1 MAAIAKIVIFCDRS
15 GRCNHGSAAAVS
27 QTLPVSAV
35 FFVLSALFGSV
46 HAQPVS
52 SPATAP
58 GALKPFT
65 RPPSAVN
72 APVEASRI
80 PLGRV
85 FFTPSE
91 RQSLDS
97 GQPLNEGEGE
107 DNRTDGNPAS
117 PRSLV
122 LDGYLLR
129 NGRLEAV
136 WVNGLVPAD
145 NSDFTVTRA
154 AKSGGVTL
162 LDAQKKPLAEGLKP
176 GQKANIDKREV
187 LDPLPQGAIIKRT
200 SR

>member
-1 MAAIAKIVIFCDRS
+1 M
-15 GRCNHGSAAAVS
+15 S

-35 FFVLSALFGSV
+35 FFVLSVLFGSV

-91 RQSLDS
+91 RLSLES
-97 GQPLNEGEGE
+97 GQPLNEQEGE
-107 DNRTDGNPAS
+107 DNGTDGNPVTVS